1 MKSET
6 SKSNCCIIR
15 EQTVRDPITGFTLQF
30 DVLSGEKRGSRL
42 RLGLGLN
49 LGHREFT
56 FDENGMYSGSIR
68 TLPFQLKPYEPP
80 DTPSESD

>member
-1 MKSET
+1 VKTERAE
-6 SKSNCCIIR
+6 SNCCVIC

-30 DVLSGEKRGSRL
+30 DVLAGDKRRSRL

-56 FDENGMYSGSIR
+56 FDENGMFCGSIR
-68 TLPFQLKPYEPP
+68 TLPFQLKPYQPP
-80 DTPSESD
+80 DTPWESD